1 MSWEYALILI
11 YVAFMAILDSGPP
24 LMQLANLK
32 YVGATAGQ
40 FNSLS
45 LADIA
50 RLAND
55 KNDHTSTIA
64 TFYEAKQRHFKFLVL
79 AFTTVVLANV
89 LAIGGETLQPGGLEA
104 LPPVYSYLGY
114 LTGFLMGIISVL
126 VYRLRKMPSEYY
138 DAMLVYSA
146 LKQ

>member
-1 MSWEYALILI
+1 MSWEYALIII

-32 YVGATAGQ
+32 YVRATAGQ

-55 KNDHTSTIA
+55 PNDRTSTIIS
-64 TFYEAKQRHFKFLVL
+64 FYEAKQRHFKFLIL
-79 AFTTVVLANV
+79 AFATVVLANV
-89 LAIGGETLQPGGLEA
+89 LAIGGEAMQPGSFDA
-104 LPPVYSYLGY
+104 LPRVYWYLGY

-138 DAMLVYSA
+138 DAMLVYSS